1 MVRRPLPPEGNDV
14 SDIFDEIN
22 EDLRAERAHR
32 LMRRYGGLLAGMA
45 VLAILGVGT
54 YQGWKYYQQQQT
66 ARQADSF
73 LAATRIADGPDD
85 AQRQAALP
93 AFAKLAQ
100 DGNAGYRTLSRL
112 REAALKAAGGDGA
125 GAAALWNQ
133 ISADSSADPLLRDL
147 ASLQWTMHQIDAG
160 DPAAIQARL
169 APLAATNNPWHALA
183 QEQQALLAL
192 RQGHKDA
199 AIDILKRLGQD
210 VTAPDGVRGR
220 ANGLLAELGSPAG
233 GS

>member
-1 MVRRPLPPEGNDV
+1 
-14 SDIFDEIN
+14 
-22 EDLRAERAHR
+22 
-32 LMRRYGGLLAGMA
+32 LLAGMA
-45 VLAILGVGT
+45 VLAILGVGA
-54 YQGWKYYQQQQT
+54 YLGWKYYQQQQT
-66 ARQADSF
+66 MRQADSF
-73 LAATRIADGPDD
+73 LAAMHIADG
-85 AQRQAALP
+85 ARQTALP

-125 GAAALWNQ
+125 GAAALWNE
-133 ISADSSADPLLRDL
+133 ISADTKADPLLRDL
-147 ASLQWTMHQIDAG
+147 ASLEWAMHQIDAG
-160 DPAAIQARL
+160 DPAAVQARL
-169 APLAATNNPWHALA
+169 APLAAANNPWHALA

-199 AIDILKRLGQD
+199 ARDILKRLGQD

>member
-1 MVRRPLPPEGNDV
+1 MTSGRRSHHALALCLSEQFYGPVSPPKAILLWPDRRGLLPGSAAAMVRRPLPPEGNDV

-54 YQGWKYYQQQQT
+54 YQGWKYYQQQHT

-73 LAATRIADGPDD
+73 LAAMHIADGPDGT
-85 AQRQAALP
+85 QRQAALP
-93 AFAKLAQ
+93 AFTKLGQ

-133 ISADSSADPLLRDL
+133 ISADTSAD
-147 ASLQWTMHQIDAG
+147 
-160 DPAAIQARL
+160 
-169 APLAATNNPWHALA
+169 
-183 QEQQALLAL
+183 
-192 RQGHKDA
+192 
-199 AIDILKRLGQD
+199 
-210 VTAPDGVRGR
+210 
-220 ANGLLAELGSPAG
+220 
-233 GS
+233 